1 MAVRPNAV
9 PGSGL
14 CRSFCLPWLLL
25 ASTVALGDESLAP
38 GLILDPPDN
47 LVINYEQLEVLG
59 DKQALVGYVD
69 GAPAYFIGAEAIA
82 KTARSE
88 VLWRR
93 LEAGLRK
100 KSDTHRFA
108 VIATGDFQTRQG
120 GPVWYRVYHY
130 DRNGIAQTQV
140 FYLMKSD
147 HSAFWVYATAV
158 ESVNL
163 QSILP
168 LVNTLLR
175 RTTLSEAQ
183 K

>member
-1 MAVRPNAV
+1 MAVSLNAR

-14 CRSFCLPWLLL
+14 CRSLCLPWLLL
-25 ASTVALGDESLAP
+25 ASTMAVGEESLAP

-47 LVINYEQLEVLG
+47 LVINYEQLEVLEG
-59 DKQALVGYVD
+59 KQALVGYVD

-88 VLWRR
+88 ILWRR
-93 LEAGLRK
+93 LETGLRK
-100 KSDTHRFA
+100 KSDSHRFD
-108 VIATGDFQTRQG
+108 VIATGDFQTRRG

-130 DRNGIAQTQV
+130 DRNGTPQTQV
-140 FYLMKSD
+140 FYLMKSG

-158 ESVNL
+158 ESVDL

-175 RTTLSEAQ
+175 RTTLSETHE
-183 K
+183 